1 MKNSIAERVS
11 DFLKNYPPFNL
22 LTKKKILE
30 ISSEVKIIYLEKGKV
45 LFNQNDKIHTYFYIV
60 RNGGISLSKKSEKE
74 EILIDICDGGDIF
87 GLRPLISKENY
98 LLDATANEESIV
110 FGIPI
115 EVFEAVSEKN
125 LKINKYLIT
134 SFASKSFDP
143 YTNEQ
148 SSNVFTDYIAKDN
161 LVDSNLNSVNYT
173 KKPLSCTVKSTV
185 KEAAIKMSNRKI
197 GCIIVVNDA
206 CSPIGII
213 TNSDLKNKIATG
225 LFSIDTSVQE
235 IMSTPVITQSK
246 NLTILDAQL
255 QMIKH
260 KVGHLCITTDGTS
273 NSKLIGILT
282 NHDVLAS
289 LGNNPTVILKEIKR
303 AKKTKEIR
311 KIRNKA
317 NLLLKSYLEQNI
329 PLSHI
334 SKIISEINDS
344 VTIRIIELSLKKM
357 DSPPPVKFSWLAL
370 GSQGRKEQLL
380 YTDQDNALI
389 FEDTD
394 DKQYLKAKKYF
405 LKLAGHVTKS
415 LHKVGYEYCP
425 AEIMASN
432 PEWCMSLSEWKNKFN
447 DWIINVDDK
456 AILLSSIFFDYN
468 TIYGEVNL
476 AKELSKSIFETLN
489 ERTLI
494 YTFLGKEAIAS
505 PSPLGFFKQFLVEN
519 NGDRKDSFNIKKR
532 ALMPLIN
539 AARLLI
545 LSKNVSEINN
555 TSQRFEKLAEL
566 EPQNKELY
574 QSCAYAFKAILKFKT
589 KQGILHNDSGRIIL
603 LESLTKEEKLKLKRC
618 FKPIREIQELL
629 SIRFNLKNIR

>member
-1 MKNSIAERVS
+1 
-11 DFLKNYPPFNL
+11 
-22 LTKKKILE
+22 
-30 ISSEVKIIYLEKGKV
+30 
-45 LFNQNDKIHTYFYIV
+45 
-60 RNGGISLSKKSEKE
+60 
-74 EILIDICDGGDIF
+74 
-87 GLRPLISKENY
+87 
-98 LLDATANEESIV
+98 
-110 FGIPI
+110 
-115 EVFEAVSEKN
+115 
-125 LKINKYLIT
+125 
-134 SFASKSFDP
+134 
-143 YTNEQ
+143 
-148 SSNVFTDYIAKDN
+148 
-161 LVDSNLNSVNYT
+161 
-173 KKPLSCTVKSTV
+173 
-185 KEAAIKMSNRKI
+185 MSNRKI
-197 GCIIVVNDA
+197 GCIIVVNDTCA
-206 CSPIGII
+206 PIGII

-225 LFSIDTSVQE
+225 LFSIETSVQE

-311 KIRNKA
+311 KVRNKA

-389 FEDTD
+389 FEDID
-394 DKQYLKAKKYF
+394 EEHYLKTKKYF

-415 LHKVGYEYCP
+415 LHKIGYEYCP
-425 AEIMASN
+425 AEMMASN

-468 TIYGEVNL
+468 TVYDEVNL

-519 NGDRKDSFNIKKR
+519 NGDRKDSFNIKRR

-574 QSCAYAFKAILKFKT
+574 QSCAYAFKALLKFKT
-589 KQGILHNDSGRIIL
+589 KQGILHNDSGKIIL

>member
-30 ISSEVKIIYLEKGKV
+30 ISTEVKIIYLEKGKV
-45 LFNQNDKIHTYFYIV
+45 LFNQNDNHHKFFYIV
-60 RNGGISLSKKSEKE
+60 RNGGISLSKNTNGDTT
-74 EILIDICDGGDIF
+74 LIDICDGGDIF

-115 EVFEAVSEKN
+115 KIFEAVSEKN
-125 LKINKYLIT
+125 LKVNKYLIT

-148 SSNVFTDYIAKDN
+148 SSNVFTDYITKDN

-173 KKPLSCTVKSTV
+173 KKPLSCTVKSTI
-185 KEAAIKMSNRKI
+185 KEAAIEMCNRKI
-197 GCIIVVNDA
+197 SCILVVDDA
-206 CSPIGII
+206 CFPIGII
-213 TNSDLKNKIATG
+213 TNSDFKNKIATG
-225 LFSIDTSVQE
+225 LFPIDTSVKE
-235 IMSTPVITQSK
+235 IMSSPVITQSK

-260 KVGHLCITTDGTS
+260 KVGHLCITADGTN

-289 LGNNPTVILKEIKR
+289 LGNNPTVILKEVKR

-344 VTIRIIELSLKKM
+344 VAIRVIELSLKKM
-357 DSPPPVKFSWLAL
+357 DTPPPVKFSWLAL
-370 GSQGRKEQLL
+370 GSQGRREQLL

-394 DKQYLKAKKYF
+394 EENYQETKEYF
-405 LKLAGHVTKS
+405 LKLASHVTKS
-415 LHKVGYEYCP
+415 LHKIGYEYCP
-425 AEIMASN
+425 AEMMASN
-432 PEWCMSLSEWKNKFN
+432 PAWCLSISEWKYQFN
-447 DWIINVDDK
+447 DWITNVDEK
-456 AILLSSIFFDYN
+456 AILLSSIFFDY
-468 TIYGEVNL
+468 TSVYGEANL
-476 AKELSKSIFETLN
+476 AKELSASIFESLS
-489 ERTLI
+489 ERKLI
-494 YTFLGKEAIAS
+494 FTFLGKEAIAS

-519 NGDRKDSFNIKKR
+519 NGDREDSFNIKRR

-574 QSCAYAFKAILKFKT
+574 QSCAYAFKALLKFKT
-589 KQGILHNDSGRIIL
+589 KQGILHNDSGKIIQ

>member
-22 LTKKKILE
+22 LTNKKILE
-30 ISSEVKIIYLEKGKV
+30 ISTEVKIIYLEKGKV
-45 LFNQNDKIHTYFYIV
+45 LFNQNDKIHKYFYIV
-60 RNGGISLSKKSEKE
+60 RNGGISLSKKSENKE
-74 EILIDICDGGDIF
+74 TLIDICDGGDIF

-115 EVFEAVSEKN
+115 EIFEAVSEKN

-197 GCIIVVNDA
+197 GCIIVVNDT

-425 AEIMASN
+425 AEMMASN

-468 TIYGEVNL
+468 TVYGEVNL
-476 AKELSKSIFETLN
+476 AKELSKSIFNTLN

-519 NGDRKDSFNIKKR
+519 NGDRKDSFNIKK
-532 ALMPLIN
+532 
-539 AARLLI
+539 
-545 LSKNVSEINN
+545 
-555 TSQRFEKLAEL
+555 EL
-566 EPQNKELY
+566 
-574 QSCAYAFKAILKFKT
+574 
-589 KQGILHNDSGRIIL
+589 
-603 LESLTKEEKLKLKRC
+603 
-618 FKPIREIQELL
+618 
-629 SIRFNLKNIR
+629 